1 MDPARDT
8 MLVENTLID
17 YLDLASPVSSLSSKV
32 GLDES
37 VNQRVDE
44 MRDELGY
51 KPFTTDRSGLFLL
64 HLFISC
70 NSIR

>member
-8 MLVENTLID
+8 MLVKNTLIN
-17 YLDLASPVSSLSSKV
+17 YLDLALPAYSLSNKV
-32 GLDES
+32 GLGES
-37 VNQRVDE
+37 VNQRIDE

-51 KPFTTDRSGLFLL
+51 KPFTTEGSGLFLL
-64 HLFISC
+64 HLIISC